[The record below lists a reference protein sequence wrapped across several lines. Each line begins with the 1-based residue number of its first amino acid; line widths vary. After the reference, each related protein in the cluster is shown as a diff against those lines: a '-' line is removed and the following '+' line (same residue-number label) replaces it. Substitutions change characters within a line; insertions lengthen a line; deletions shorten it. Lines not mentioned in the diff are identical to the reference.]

1 MPVNPRERLITALN
15 HQEPDRVPIDLAGTT
30 VSSITYPTYVNLRSY
45 LGLPPDET
53 LQLSHVHQG
62 TVCPQEDI
70 LCHYEVDCRS
80 LMMPKS
86 PRGFVLKQNEDGSF
100 VDEYNILWKRAAH
113 DYCPVTSPL
122 QNATLDDLKQAV
134 WPDPTDP
141 SRVEGLRETAKRLY
155 ESTDY
160 ALVAD
165 IIDRGPFELA
175 VKLRGYEPF
184 FMDLALDPL
193 FADALL
199 DKITETLIAL
209 WDLYLG
215 ALGDYVQVVCQ
226 GDDLGM
232 QTSLIISPKMYRR
245 FIKPCHKRI
254 YDFIHSKT
262 DAKVFMH
269 SCGSVIDIIPDL
281 IEVGV
286 DILNPLQYGATG
298 MSLVDLKRSF
308 GKDLCFWGGGIE
320 TQQIL
325 PYASHAEI
333 EAEITRNLEI
343 MTPGGGYVFAM
354 THNLQPDISP
364 DRIDEAYVAVR
375 NFAC

>member
-1 MPVNPRERLITALN
+1 MNSRERLITALD
-15 HQEPDRVPIDLAGTT
+15 HQEPDRVPIDLAGST
-30 VSSITYPTYVNLRSY
+30 VTSITYPTYDNLRSY
-45 LGLPPDET
+45 LGLDPDEE
-53 LQLSHVHQG
+53 LQLSHIHQG
-62 TVCPQEDI
+62 TVCPKEDV
-70 LCHYEVDCRS
+70 LDSLHVDVRS
-80 LMMPKS
+80 LIMPRN
-86 PRGFVLKQNEDGSF
+86 PRAHVSKWIDETSF
-100 VDEYNILWKRAAH
+100 VDDYNIMWKKATH
-113 DYCPVTSPL
+113 DYCPVSTPL
-122 QNATLDDLKQAV
+122 ADFTIDDLKGAV
-134 WPDPTDP
+134 WPDPADP
-141 SRVEGLRETAKRLY
+141 SRISGLREKAKHLY
-155 ESTDY
+155 ETTDY

-175 VKLRGYEPF
+175 VKLRGYENF
-184 FMDLALDPL
+184 FTDLALDPA

-209 WDLYLG
+209 WDLYLT

-232 QTSLIISPKMYRR
+232 QTGLIISPKMYRR

-262 DAKVFMH
+262 NAKVFMH
-269 SCGSVIDIIPDL
+269 SCGSIISIIPDL

-286 DILNPLQYGATG
+286 DILNPLQYGAKD
-298 MSLVDLKRSF
+298 MSLVELKKQF

-325 PYASHAEI
+325 PQASHAEI
-333 EAEITRNLEI
+333 ESEIRRNLEI
-343 MTPGGGYVFAM
+343 MAPGGGYVFAM

-364 DRIDEAYVAVR
+364 DRIVKAYETAIQY
-375 NFAC
+375 FS